1 MYISTFPRILEYMHK
16 TYGWHATSAGDSN
29 TEWIKAVHYLCISL
43 NAFLMKKGLLATT
56 ISAIVTSQLSQLH
69 LAMRLNCL
77 CILLSGEITDVF
89 GFLEFLKQ
97 PIVVIFLTELK
108 CLLFIKIWWIQNCS
122 TCKKCWYATIF
133 DQRHCFFSS
142 TTSLTTHTR
151 IWFNE

>member
-1 MYISTFPRILEYMHK
+1 
-16 TYGWHATSAGDSN
+16 
-29 TEWIKAVHYLCISL
+29 
-43 NAFLMKKGLLATT
+43 MKKGLLATT

-108 CLLFIKIWWIQNCS
+108 CLLFIKIW
-122 TCKKCWYATIF
+122 
-133 DQRHCFFSS
+133 
-142 TTSLTTHTR
+142 
-151 IWFNE
+151 